1 MLTNKS
7 RSKYVSTL
15 DLFRPSKVTDIELT
29 ALMIAVNNLGTSV
42 SPLPFSV
49 KKRKSQTVDQTQSS
63 RFEVSVPDQNKG
75 KTSSE
80 VESDT
85 QTMSLTTTTDV
96 HALLLSNDELIEE
109 SDDDVFEAVSQEHQS
124 PTPHK
129 EKPKSSHARDID
141 ASDYESSLCSKTF
154 KPYDN
159 YIPITERKLVRNLQ
173 HISEVLYAQ
182 VVEDNWEKH
191 EEAVVSYADLK
202 ASIKEYYEENVDH
215 MDQTD
220 KIVQETMT
228 NLDKI
233 KEIKK
238 IAESNNT
245 TSRTITSLTK
255 LLRNAQLPE
264 VITKLNDIWSTIT
277 ILSIQCASK
286 SESLKEEPEFNQR
299 LYRAA
304 EGYIQNSSRLTEI
317 ANSLKVINLL
327 SFHQRIT
334 TIKNT
339 QVTMQADIS
348 LIKRMM
354 TEMLQAFKGMYSST
368 PSGSASIPTATQPE
382 VNASIG

>member
-1 MLTNKS
+1 MLS
-7 RSKYVSTL
+7 FADPV
-15 DLFRPSKVTDIELT
+15 PSSVCNPEPLRDKKGGLLLT
-29 ALMIAVNNLGTSV
+29 GGDCNILY
-42 SPLPFSV
+42 F
-49 KKRKSQTVDQTQSS
+49 QVDQTQSS

-80 VESDT
+80 VEPDT
-85 QTMSLTTTTDV
+85 QTMSLTTTADV
-96 HALLLSNDELIEE
+96 HALLLSDDELIEE

-129 EKPKSSHARDID
+129 EKPESSHARDID

-191 EEAVVSYADLK
+191 EEAVVSYADLR

-228 NLDKI
+228 NLNKI
-233 KEIKK
+233 K
-238 IAESNNT
+238 
-245 TSRTITSLTK
+245 
-255 LLRNAQLPE
+255 
-264 VITKLNDIWSTIT
+264 
-277 ILSIQCASK
+277 
-286 SESLKEEPEFNQR
+286 EPEFNQR

-368 PSGSASIPTATQPE
+368 PSGSASIPTATQPK